1 MCPQVQQ
8 QTESPRIIRDEG
20 RAAIAAGRG
29 RWPWIHK
36 KNCPGAGGPRDSL
49 VEGAVTYS
57 PTFAVPSAW

>member
-29 RWPWIHK
+29 DFVWGYK
-36 KNCPGAGGPRDSL
+36 KELSRGREASGQSR
-49 VEGAVTYS
+49 
-57 PTFAVPSAW
+57 